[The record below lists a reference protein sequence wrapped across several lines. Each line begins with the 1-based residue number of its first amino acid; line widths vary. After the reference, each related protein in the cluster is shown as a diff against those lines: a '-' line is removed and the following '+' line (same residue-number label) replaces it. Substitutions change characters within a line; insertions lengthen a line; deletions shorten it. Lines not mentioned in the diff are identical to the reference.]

1 MALAFIDFVK
11 QYGYAAVFL
20 LIMLEDFGVPVPG
33 ETALVIAAG
42 AAAAGDL
49 SIWGVVVAAVAG
61 AVVGDNIGY
70 LIGHFAGRRA
80 IVRVGSKV
88 GLTHERMSYAEGFFD
103 RYGDGII
110 VGARFVE
117 VLRQLNGIVAGTLG
131 MHWAR
136 FIAFNA
142 LGAALWVG
150 VWSAVGFYAG
160 EHVAQIHA
168 FVTRFTWAIALAVVA
183 GLVVAYLA
191 YRRRTK
197 TVAEKPDDDPE
208 AG

>member
-33 ETALVIAAG
+33 ETALVIGAG

-49 SIWGVVVAAVAG
+49 SIWGVVAAALAG
-61 AVVGDNIGY
+61 AIIGDNIGY
-70 LIGHFAGRRA
+70 LIGHFAGRRVV
-80 IVRVGSKV
+80 VRVGSRV
-88 GLTHERMSYAEGFFD
+88 GLTHERLGYAEDFFD

-110 VGARFVE
+110 IGARFIE
-117 VLRQLNGIVAGTLG
+117 ILRQLNGIVAGVLG

-136 FIAFNA
+136 FLAYNA

-160 EHVAQIHA
+160 EHVHQIHA
-168 FVTRFTWAIALAVVA
+168 FMTRFTWAIALTLTV
-183 GLVVAYLA
+183 GLAVAYVIW
-191 YRRRTK
+191 RRRTAP
-197 TVAEKPDDDPE
+197 TAEKPGSGPD
-208 AG
+208 AV